1 VSGDYIYLGV
11 VQWVRELDGVPGG
24 SGLCGLLLGDC
35 LGAVIVLLDGDNGE
49 GTGEDRWVRVR
60 EAVLMLV

>member
-1 VSGDYIYLGV
+1 MSC
-11 VQWVRELDGVPGG
+11 DGVPGG